1 MVYSRLSAK
10 NCMDEN
16 VKDACRKTLDAAK
29 GVLVFDPDRKAIVA
43 MDRVAGQVFFARGG
57 D

>member
-1 MVYSRLSAK
+1 
-10 NCMDEN
+10 MDEN